1 MRSNYLKVFALF
13 VIVLCVYPLRT
24 IAQIKTFLHE
34 EKDYGLES
42 PPRVA
47 KIKSYDDLV
56 VVRIVRNDTSKS
68 NAIEHCNYDILFLR
82 MIYPDGTVIEKDI
95 KLEDVQ
101 LFNYCSVNIDVDED
115 HLKYEI
121 IENNKILVIYYNSTD
136 DIKVEGWGMIIDFDG
151 KVFDRTPIGVWGYKD
166 FRRLY
171 KLRVPLIQISLNI
184 KKENGFIIG
193 YKLLESNDF
202 EWKQYKVEL
211 DGKLTILTNGKIK
224 LDSRA
229 ILERNSLISTVDE
242 GYSFIYKVN
251 DTLPNSALK
260 DLIIAELIGYNK
272 TEIDKVYLYRVNL
285 LDRIPQPISC
295 NIEYVG
301 VGHSCSLPMIYNE
314 SNYNLKIGF
323 LSSGAIISLNITHIE
338 FPNNEFRFR
347 SWRLQSLIFGGYM
360 LPEINRANNR
370 LDIYVFAENGTL
382 HDILSSEINLN
393 YAYTMLPNNTLL
405 VARMEYNNTWGFNV
419 IDLPKLTIDNGYY
432 NANIESTF
440 PGINSS
446 ISSDITNISIDF
458 YVRVTLSDG
467 KLSIFQIIDQRKI
480 LRQTTSGRGCILDND
495 DKRVIV
501 NILDSTFSKSG
512 GNYSIKIDNNFIKSR
527 TYGEPLLGIRENIWN
542 FTIEDK
548 KHLYTITSSTSG
560 LLRLTVDGT
569 NIIKNSSNVEQNQFF
584 NALLDELAD
593 TVQIS
598 RGRLSKNSKNQ
609 IDPKSNDGRFL
620 ININIYESKNP
631 YEKDVNSVIQ
641 DINYMMSYHDQSPI
655 ENGKLTYLDFTYG
668 FIPAP
673 NYLQEYGPKLLGLL
687 LIIILLVI
695 FYFLANKRERKGHN
709 IVIFKFSLYI
719 FDFVFDTLF
728 IINNANDVKRLY
740 IPSLIFYTV
749 PIGLN
754 MASTFFIMAKENT
767 RNEFLSWFTEN
778 SKLAS
783 IFTILAGIDIEI
795 LSILHSNLAGF
806 GYFQAPFSDSAKT
819 IISWIAF
826 INIFIEDIP
835 QFIIQILFKMRSLTY
850 DIIPIIALISSAIT
864 LNFSI
869 ISRSHQSINYIRNK
883 RSTRRV
889 SILELDDIE

>member
-501 NILDSTFSKSG
+501 NILDSTF
-512 GNYSIKIDNNFIKSR
+512 N
-527 TYGEPLLGIRENIWN
+527 
-542 FTIEDK
+542 K

-560 LLRLTVDGT
+560 LLRLTIDGT

-754 MASTFFIMAKENT
+754 MASTFLIMAKENT

-795 LSILHSNLAGF
+795 LN
-806 GYFQAPFSDSAKT
+806 
-819 IISWIAF
+819 
-826 INIFIEDIP
+826 IP

>member
-42 PPRVA
+42 T
-47 KIKSYDDLV
+47 

-446 ISSDITNISIDF
+446 ISSDITNNSIDF

-480 LRQTTSGRGCILDND
+480 LRQTTSGRGCILVND

-754 MASTFFIMAKENT
+754 MASTFLIMAKENT
-767 RNEFLSWFTEN
+767 RNEFLSWFTEI
-778 SKLAS
+778 
-783 IFTILAGIDIEI
+783 IFLN
-795 LSILHSNLAGF
+795 LSFRFYL
-806 GYFQAPFSDSAKT
+806 K
-819 IISWIAF
+819 
-826 INIFIEDIP
+826 
-835 QFIIQILFKMRSLTY
+835 
-850 DIIPIIALISSAIT
+850 
-864 LNFSI
+864 
-869 ISRSHQSINYIRNK
+869 
-883 RSTRRV
+883 
-889 SILELDDIE
+889 

>member
-13 VIVLCVYPLRT
+13 VIVLCVCPLRT

-56 VVRIVRNDTSKS
+56 VVRIVRNDT
-68 NAIEHCNYDILFLR
+68 N
-82 MIYPDGTVIEKDI
+82 
-95 KLEDVQ
+95 
-101 LFNYCSVNIDVDED
+101 
-115 HLKYEI
+115 
-121 IENNKILVIYYNSTD
+121 

-202 EWKQYKVEL
+202 EWKQYKMEL

-224 LDSRA
+224 LDSRT

-272 TEIDKVYLYRVNL
+272 TDVDKVYLYRVNL

-295 NIEYVG
+295 NIQYVG
-301 VGHSCSLPMIYNE
+301 VGHSCSLPMIYNK

-347 SWRLQSLIFGGYM
+347 SWRLQNLIFGGYM
-360 LPEINRANNR
+360 LPEIIRANNR
-370 LDIYVFAENGTL
+370 LYIYVFAEN
-382 HDILSSEINLN
+382 
-393 YAYTMLPNNTLL
+393 
-405 VARMEYNNTWGFNV
+405 
-419 IDLPKLTIDNGYY
+419 
-432 NANIESTF
+432 
-440 PGINSS
+440 
-446 ISSDITNISIDF
+446 
-458 YVRVTLSDG
+458 
-467 KLSIFQIIDQRKI
+467 
-480 LRQTTSGRGCILDND
+480 
-495 DKRVIV
+495 
-501 NILDSTFSKSG
+501 
-512 GNYSIKIDNNFIKSR
+512 
-527 TYGEPLLGIRENIWN
+527 
-542 FTIEDK
+542 
-548 KHLYTITSSTSG
+548 
-560 LLRLTVDGT
+560 DGT

-584 NALLDELAD
+584 NALLDD

-598 RGRLSKNSKNQ
+598 RGCLSKNSKNQ

-620 ININIYESKNP
+620 ININIYESKNT

-641 DINYMMSYHDQSPI
+641 DINYMMSYHDQS
-655 ENGKLTYLDFTYG
+655 NGKLTYLDFTYG

-687 LIIILLVI
+687 LIIILLII

-728 IINNANDVKRLY
+728 IINNVNDVKRLY

-754 MASTFFIMAKENT
+754 MASTFLIMAKENT
-767 RNEFLSWFTEN
+767 RNEFYR
-778 SKLAS
+778 
-783 IFTILAGIDIEI
+783 
-795 LSILHSNLAGF
+795 GF

-819 IISWIAF
+819 IIAWIAF

-835 QFIIQILFKMRSLTY
+835 QFIIQI
-850 DIIPIIALISSAIT
+850 
-864 LNFSI
+864 
-869 ISRSHQSINYIRNK
+869 
-883 RSTRRV
+883 
-889 SILELDDIE
+889 